1 MPGMPAI
8 ALRPARQADGA
19 FLADMVVEA
28 ANWGTR
34 SVRPRHEVLSA
45 EDYQRYIAG
54 WMRPG
59 DAGFVAE
66 AESGEAIGAAWMR
79 LLPRSDPGF
88 GYVGTGVPELII
100 GVRPIWRAH
109 GVGRRLLQ
117 RLAEE
122 ARARGYARLS
132 LSVERG
138 NFAAVLYRSEGFAVT
153 QSGRGRDTMVK
164 RLR

>member
-1 MPGMPAI
+1 MPDSFRV
-8 ALRPARQADGA
+8 RPAVQGDGA

-28 ANWGTR
+28 ANWRPEGA
-34 SVRPRHEVLSA
+34 RPRHEVLTHA
-45 EDYQRYIAG
+45 EHTRYISG

-59 DAGFVAE
+59 DAGFVAVDPNDE
-66 AESGEAIGAAWMR
+66 PIGAAWYRM
-79 LLPRSDPGF
+79 LPRTDPGF

-109 GVGRRLLQ
+109 GVGRSLLQ
-117 RLAEE
+117 RLCEH
-122 ARARGYARLS
+122 ARSEGYGRLS

-138 NFAAVLYRSEGFAVT
+138 NFAQTLYRSEGFAVT
-153 QSGRGRDTMVK
+153 TAAIGRDTMVK

>member
-1 MPGMPAI
+1 MASFRV
-8 ALRPARQADGA
+8 RPAVQADGA

-28 ANWGTR
+28 ANWRPGAA
-34 SVRPRHEVLSA
+34 RPRHEVLSA
-45 EDYQRYIAG
+45 PEHSRYVSG
-54 WMRPG
+54 WKRPS
-59 DAGFVAE
+59 DAGFVAVD
-66 AESGEAIGAAWMR
+66 ASGEPIGAAWYR

-109 GVGRRLLQ
+109 GVGRTLLQ
-117 RLAEE
+117 ALAQQ
-122 ARARGYARLS
+122 ARADGCARLS

-138 NFAAVLYRSEGFAVT
+138 NFAVSLYRSEGFAVT
-153 QSGRGRDTMVK
+153 QSGIGRDTMVK